1 MLDAMEPVDPR
12 IFAFHE
18 AIVAIAERAHAL
30 AAGARDRDASGGDI
44 AVRRAI
50 VGVTGAV
57 ASGKSTLARR
67 LEEHVSARDPARS
80 VVVLSTDHYL
90 PDYDRTPE
98 ALRDLPESSDL
109 ARLAANLADLRDGR
123 ATRIPQW
130 SFDVHARVGE
140 LHIEPA
146 DVVIVEGLHA
156 LHELPRAHVD
166 VAVYV
171 EASRDS
177 RWARAVE
184 RERSGERPWPIEYL
198 RHFFYTVAEPT
209 YERHAAMY
217 REAAHM
223 IVRNE
228 G

>member
-1 MLDAMEPVDPR
+1 MLGAMEPADPR
-12 IFAFHE
+12 ILAFHE
-18 AIVAIAERAHAL
+18 AIVTIAERAHDL
-30 AAGARDRDASGGDI
+30 AGSERDRDESGRDATG
-44 AVRRAI
+44 RCAI

-67 LEEHVSARDPARS
+67 LEDHVAARDRARS
-80 VVVLSTDHYL
+80 VLVLSTDHYL

-98 ALRDLPESSDL
+98 ALRDLPESADL
-109 ARLAANLADLRDGR
+109 ALLARNLADLREGR

-140 LHIEPA
+140 LHVEPA

-171 EASRDS
+171 EASRDV

-198 RHFFYTVAEPT
+198 RHFFHTVAEPT

-217 REAAHM
+217 REAAHV
-223 IVRNE
+223 IVRN
-228 G
+228 GG

>member
-1 MLDAMEPVDPR
+1 MLGAMEPVDPR
-12 IFAFHE
+12 ILAFHE
-18 AIVAIAERAHAL
+18 AIVTIAERAHAFAGRAL
-30 AAGARDRDASGGDI
+30 DRDGTGRDAAGRC
-44 AVRRAI
+44 AI

-98 ALRDLPESSDL
+98 ALRDLPESADL
-109 ARLAANLADLRDGR
+109 ALLARNLADLRDGR

-130 SFDVHARVGE
+130 SFDVHGRVGE
-140 LHIEPA
+140 LHVEPA

-156 LHELPRAHVD
+156 LHELPRTHVD

-171 EASRDS
+171 EASRDL

-198 RHFFYTVAEPT
+198 RHFFHTVAEPT

-217 REAAHM
+217 RDAAHV